1 MSVIIASRFFPYFFS
16 NRQRM
21 VYNFGFP
28 SLPQQPAIFFP
39 PYLQLKN
46 YYLTLYRYYWLLI
59 ELKRLALR
67 LHFEFLCFIF
77 FFFSIFSF
85 HKMVNGPTRYQL
97 PFILKSQLIFFSF
110 FPIFFFFKNI
120 YLHVAIKIRFANG
133 WNRNQFIKVLQRSWN
148 YTHKHLL
155 LQPQTSAWQC
165 SQL

>member
-1 MSVIIASRFFPYFFS
+1 MSVIIASRFFPYFFP
-16 NRQRM
+16 RQRM

-28 SLPQQPAIFFP
+28 SLPKQPAIFFP

-110 FPIFFFFKNI
+110 FPIFFSSKIFI
-120 YLHVAIKIRFANG
+120 YMWL
-133 WNRNQFIKVLQRSWN
+133 
-148 YTHKHLL
+148 
-155 LQPQTSAWQC
+155 
-165 SQL
+165 